1 MNLIKNIPGPVLIFM
16 GALSLSFGGLL
27 VKSFE
32 GSTLWQ
38 ILFWRSLFFS
48 LTVLAFLIISYKKKT
63 FQAFYESGLPGFFG
77 GIILSFGFCGYVFAM
92 YNTTVANTNFI
103 ISLQI
108 LFLAIFGYFFLK
120 EKISAITLTSI
131 VLAISGVF
139 LMVGNSLSP
148 GELSGNL
155 AAFTMPITFAVLIMI
170 VRKFPTVDMVP
181 AQFVAGVS
189 SCLIGF
195 LLSTKIMISPND
207 IFLGFLAGFFQVG
220 FGFIFITIGAR
231 TTPSAMVGIIMLSES
246 VLGPIWAFL
255 FVSER
260 PSIFGLIGGAIILS
274 AVLLQFY
281 SLLKKSKKSV
291 SNWHLNVVVTLFG
304 YGRDYRIS

>member
-1 MNLIKNIPGPVLIFM
+1 MNILKSLPGPLLIFF
-16 GALSLSFGGLL
+16 GALSLSFGGLI

-32 GSTLWQ
+32 GATLWQ

-48 LTVLAFLIISYKKKT
+48 LTVLTFLIITYKSKVLNS
-63 FQAFYESGLPGFFG
+63 FYNSGLPGFIG
-77 GIILSFGFCGYVFAM
+77 GLILSIGFCGYVFAM

-108 LFLAIFGYFFLK
+108 LFLAIFGSFFLK
-120 EKISAITLTSI
+120 EKINLITSI
-131 VLAISGVF
+131 SIILAMSGVL
-139 LMVGNSLSP
+139 LMVGNSLSL

-155 AAFTMPITFAVLIMI
+155 AAFSMPITFAVLIMI
-170 VRKFPTVDMVP
+170 VRKFPSVDMVP
-181 AQFVAGVS
+181 AQFVAGIS
-189 SCLIGF
+189 SCLIG
-195 LLSTKIMISPND
+195 LSLSPTIMISPHD
-207 IFLGFLAGFFQVG
+207 IFLGFLAGFFQIG

-255 FVSER
+255 FVSEI
-260 PSIFGLIGGAIILS
+260 PSLYGLIGGAIILF

-281 SLLKKSKKSV
+281 TLLKKSKAIV
-291 SNWHLNVVVTLFG
+291 SN
-304 YGRDYRIS
+304 

>member
-1 MNLIKNIPGPVLIFM
+1 MNVITKLPGSLLIFL
-16 GALSLSFGGLL
+16 GALSLSFGGLI

-32 GSTLWQ
+32 GATLWQ

-48 LTVLAFLIISYKKKT
+48 LTILAFLIISYKKKT
-63 FQAFYESGLPGFFG
+63 FKSFHDSGLPGFFG

-108 LFLAIFGYFFLK
+108 LFLAVFGYFFLK
-120 EKISAITLTSI
+120 EKISAATLASI
-131 VLAISGVF
+131 ILAITGV
-139 LMVGNSLSP
+139 LVMVGNSLTP

-155 AAFTMPITFAVLIMI
+155 AAFTMPITFAILIMI
-170 VRKFPTVDMVP
+170 VRKYPTVDMVP
-181 AQFVAGVS
+181 AQFVAGIS

-195 LLSTKIMISPND
+195 LLSTKLMISPND

-246 VLGPIWAFL
+246 VLGPVWAFL

-260 PSIFGLIGGAIILS
+260 PSMFGLIGGATILF

-281 SLLKKSKKSV
+281 SLLMNNKKNV
-291 SNWHLNVVVTLFG
+291 SN
-304 YGRDYRIS
+304 

>member
-1 MNLIKNIPGPVLIFM
+1 M

-181 AQFVAGVS
+181 AQFVAGIS

-195 LLSTKIMISPND
+195 LLSNKLMISSHD

-231 TTPSAMVGIIMLSES
+231 STPSAMVGVIMLSES

-260 PSIFGLIGGAIILS
+260 PSMFGLIGGSIILF

-281 SLLKKSKKSV
+281 SLLSLKKKV
-291 SNWHLNVVVTLFG
+291 SN
-304 YGRDYRIS
+304 

>member
-1 MNLIKNIPGPVLIFM
+1 MNLITKLPGPFLIFL
-16 GALSLSFGGLL
+16 GAFSLSFGGLI

-32 GSTLWQ
+32 GATLWQ
-38 ILFWRSLFFS
+38 ILFWRSIFFS
-48 LTVLAFLIISYKKKT
+48 LTVLTFLLISYKKKT
-63 FQAFYESGLPGFFG
+63 FKAFKDSGLPGFFG

-120 EKISAITLTSI
+120 EKISGITLTSI
-131 VLAISGVF
+131 ILAMTGVL
-139 LMVGNSLSP
+139 LMVGNSLTP

-155 AAFTMPITFAVLIMI
+155 AAFSMPITFAVLIII

-181 AQFVAGVS
+181 AQFVAGICC
-189 SCLIGF
+189 CLIGYF
-195 LLSTKIMISPND
+195 LSPKIMIAPND
-207 IFLGFLAGFFQVG
+207 IFLGFIAGFFQVG
-220 FGFIFITIGAR
+220 LGFIFITIGAR
-231 TTPSAMVGIIMLSES
+231 TTTSAMVGIIMLCES

-260 PSIFGLIGGAIILS
+260 PSLFGLIGGAIILI
-274 AVLLQFY
+274 AVLIQFY
-281 SLLKKSKKSV
+281 SLLNKRKKS
-291 SNWHLNVVVTLFG
+291 
-304 YGRDYRIS
+304 ISH

>member
-1 MNLIKNIPGPVLIFM
+1 MNIIRNLPGPLLIFL
-16 GALSLSFGGLL
+16 GAFSLSFGGLI

-32 GSTLWQ
+32 GATLWQ

-48 LTVLAFLIISYKKKT
+48 LTVLAFLLISYKKKT
-63 FQAFYESGLPGFFG
+63 FKSFYESGLPGFIG

-108 LFLAIFGYFFLK
+108 LFLAIFGYIFLK
-120 EKISAITLTSI
+120 EKINTVTLISI
-131 VLAISGVF
+131 VLAMTGV
-139 LMVGNSLSP
+139 LVMVGNSLTP

-181 AQFVAGVS
+181 AQFIAGIS
-189 SCLIGF
+189 SCLIGY
-195 LLSTKIMISPND
+195 LLSNKIMISPND

-260 PSIFGLIGGAIILS
+260 PSTFGLIGGAIILS

-281 SLLKKSKKSV
+281 ALLNKNKKNL
-291 SNWHLNVVVTLFG
+291 SN
-304 YGRDYRIS
+304 